1 MPRCSGLLP
10 ILRAQL
16 LELRPPFFFFENSL
30 LQRPWPFRSL
40 PATLFPLRDPRRLR
54 FRPATLEQRQ
64 QPEPGLLPVHRL
76 GAGILIAHAQTARPV
91 PQGDRAGDFVHM
103 LSAGSGR
110 PRKLLLE
117 LALRQSERA

>member
-1 MPRCSGLLP
+1 MSRAQESYRRALGKQPKLWAAKCGAAPAVLP
-10 ILRAQL
+10 ILGSQL

-30 LQRPWPFRSL
+30 LQRPWPFRIL

-76 GAGILIAHAQTARPV
+76 GAGILIAHAQTARP
-91 PQGDRAGDFVHM
+91 
-103 LSAGSGR
+103 
-110 PRKLLLE
+110 
-117 LALRQSERA
+117 